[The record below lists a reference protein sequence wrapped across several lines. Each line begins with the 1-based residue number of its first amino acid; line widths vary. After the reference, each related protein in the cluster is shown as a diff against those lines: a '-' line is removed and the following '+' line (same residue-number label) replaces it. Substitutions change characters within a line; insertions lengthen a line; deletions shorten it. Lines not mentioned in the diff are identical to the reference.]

1 MKLFTQP
8 AKIYLL
14 LIALQLHPTPH
25 RVNIYLMQ
33 PQNLISIRF
42 ISAIPALGFLL
53 TVSLLPA
60 SLLRPART

>member
-1 MKLFTQP
+1 
-8 AKIYLL
+8 
-14 LIALQLHPTPH
+14 
-25 RVNIYLMQ
+25 MQ
-33 PQNLISIRF
+33 SQNLISIRF

>member
-1 MKLFTQP
+1 MKLFIQP
-8 AKIYLL
+8 TKMVPV
-14 LIALQLHPTPH
+14 IAHQLHPTQH

-33 PQNLISIRF
+33 SQTNISIRF